1 MKNRVRNGHSK
12 NAIFPH
18 KKEKANIFPTIKE
31 ILGPIVKGASR
42 QVLDKKHFTICVGKL
57 GTEGQSRVPT
67 QLVCEINPSCA
78 LLDEQPK
85 QKGYRHVNF
94 PILRDTLSHQ
104 KGILKCLL
112 QEKSKIQTY

>member
-42 QVLDKKHFTICVGKL
+42 QVLDKNTL
-57 GTEGQSRVPT
+57 QSVLENWAQRARAEFQHSWFV
-67 QLVCEINPSCA
+67 
-78 LLDEQPK
+78 K
-85 QKGYRHVNF
+85 
-94 PILRDTLSHQ
+94 
-104 KGILKCLL
+104 
-112 QEKSKIQTY
+112 